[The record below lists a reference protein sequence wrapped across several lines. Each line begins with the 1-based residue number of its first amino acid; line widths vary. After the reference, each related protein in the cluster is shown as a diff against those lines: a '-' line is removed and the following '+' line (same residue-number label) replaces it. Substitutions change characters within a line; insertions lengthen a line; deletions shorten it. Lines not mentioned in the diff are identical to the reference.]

1 MNVHVIRFLY
11 NLYIEMFSDDIET
24 EYVRQ
29 FYYCI
34 VIDLNS
40 RYMLNLLNIFSAD
53 DLEDYLITY
62 EKVYGR

>member
-53 DLEDYLITY
+53 DLEDYLSTY
-62 EKVYGR
+62 ARVYNR

>member
-40 RYMLNLLNIFSAD
+40 RYMLDRLSIFNAD
-53 DLEDYLITY
+53 DLEDYLSTY
-62 EKVYGR
+62 ARVYDR

>member
-29 FYYCI
+29 LYYCI
-34 VIDLNS
+34 VIELNS
-40 RYMLNLLNIFSAD
+40 EYMLNLLGIFNAD
-53 DLEDYLITY
+53 DLEDYLSTY
-62 EKVYGR
+62 EKVYDR

>member
-40 RYMLNLLNIFSAD
+40 RYMLNLLGIFNAD
-53 DLEDYLITY
+53 DLEDYLSTY
-62 EKVYGR
+62 ARVYNR

>member
-40 RYMLNLLNIFSAD
+40 EYMLNLLNIFSAD

-62 EKVYGR
+62 EKVYDR

>member
-53 DLEDYLITY
+53 DLEDYLSTY
-62 EKVYGR
+62 ARVYDR